1 MRRSIGG
8 LGVSFLEN
16 TNLFN
21 LHSKNMEKETSD
33 PPPLKPYYPTPPP
46 PPTLNPEDV
55 FGYAHA
61 ELSIFLNEVKL
72 NPIL

>member
-21 LHSKNMEKETSD
+21 LHSKNMEKKTSD
-33 PPPLKPYYPTPPP
+33 PPPHSQTLLPYTP

>member
-1 MRRSIGG
+1 
-8 LGVSFLEN
+8 
-16 TNLFN
+16 
-21 LHSKNMEKETSD
+21 MEKKTSD
-33 PPPLKPYYPTPPP
+33 PPPLSNLITLHPP

>member
-1 MRRSIGG
+1 MRRSRRG
-8 LGVSFLEN
+8 LGVSFLEYS
-16 TNLFN
+16 NLLN
-21 LHSKNMEKETSD
+21 LHSKNMEKRPLT
-33 PPPLKPYYPTPPP
+33 PPLKPYYPTPPP
-46 PPTLNPEDV
+46 LNPEGV